1 MRILGLDFGSKT
13 VGVAITDPLGLT
25 AQGLEVIRRDRP
37 NKLRKTIARIEE
49 IIREYDVEK
58 IVMGMPLN
66 MDGTEGERAELTKEF
81 AEKLKKRCEL
91 DIEFQDERLTTVEA
105 YEIME
110 QTGTKNKE
118 DIVDEVAAV
127 VILEDYMAAHE

>member
-49 IIREYDVEK
+49 IIREYEVEK
-58 IVMGMPLN
+58 VVMGMPLN

-81 AEKLKKRCEL
+81 AQKLKKRCEL

-110 QTGTKNKE
+110 QTGTKNKK

-127 VILEDYMAAHE
+127 VILEDYMAANK

>member
-49 IIREYDVEK
+49 IIREYEVGK

-81 AEKLKKRCEL
+81 AQKLKKRCEL

-127 VILEDYMAAHE
+127 VILEDYMAANK

>member
-49 IIREYDVEK
+49 IIREYEVEK

-110 QTGTKNKE
+110 QTGTKNKK

-127 VILEDYMAAHE
+127 VILEDYMAANK

>member
-49 IIREYDVEK
+49 IIREYEVEK

-127 VILEDYMAAHE
+127 VILEDYMAANK

>member
-49 IIREYDVEK
+49 IIGEYEVGK

-127 VILEDYMAAHE
+127 VILEDYMAANK